1 MQRGVSLEPGR
12 EELRRLLCCKSSRTG
27 QATTQLRPPEPSRG
41 KQTQH
46 LHLLERLNARC
57 LLKHF
62 DDLEEKTM
70 AQYGRKKKIRENF
83 SIKQEFWV

>member
-12 EELRRLLCCKSSRTG
+12 EELRRLLCGKSSGTG
-27 QATTQLRPPEPSRG
+27 QATTLLRPPEPSRG
-41 KQTQH
+41 EQTQH
-46 LHLLERLNARC
+46 LHLLGRLNTCC

-70 AQYGRKKKIRENF
+70 AQYGRKKKIREDL
-83 SIKQEFWV
+83 SIKQ